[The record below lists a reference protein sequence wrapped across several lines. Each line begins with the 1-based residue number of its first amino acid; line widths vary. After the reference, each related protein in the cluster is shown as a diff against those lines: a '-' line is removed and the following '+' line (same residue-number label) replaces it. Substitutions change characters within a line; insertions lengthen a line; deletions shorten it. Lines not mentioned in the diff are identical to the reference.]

1 MRRTR
6 LAMRLARVLAV
17 AVLATACSPAAPAPR
32 SPSSSIGTAAAAPN
46 SASTSSSSSATA
58 SASTSPSASDAAH
71 LPVGRMV
78 FDRYAT
84 DVGPEGAY
92 VGTFVLGTDGV
103 EHAITVPMT
112 VEGLDP
118 VLSPDGLQILAN
130 TFTPP
135 DGPGRPAI
143 LMADGTEFHVINPKG
158 LKGDIGCHG
167 WSPDGTTLACERSLG
182 NHPEIDG
189 IWTMRVDGSGL
200 KRLTTSPFHQ
210 TVGADGECGGGD
222 GRAVFAPDG
231 KRIAF
236 IRQKCGKGSAP
247 DANET
252 GAIFVVNADGSALK
266 EVLPHGSVRTHPGS
280 RLSWAPDGSA
290 IVFGDQDG
298 SLFTVHP
305 DGSNLHPIV
314 LLPALPDGFAYGP
327 SWSPDGRWIAF
338 SLFSASTGGT
348 DIYVSAPDGTNLTR
362 ITATDGSESFVSWGR
377 EHGP

>member
-32 SPSSSIGTAAAAPN
+32 SPSSSIGTAAAASN
-46 SASTSSSSSATA
+46 SASTSPTTSAIAT
-58 SASTSPSASDAAH
+58 ASTSPSAAEGAH

-84 DVGPEGAY
+84 DVGPEGPY
-92 VGTFVLGTDGV
+92 MGTFVLGTDGV

-118 VLSPDGLQILAN
+118 VLSPDGLQILVN

-135 DGPGRPAI
+135 NGPGRPAI
-143 LMADGTEFHVINPKG
+143 LKADGTEFHVINPKG
-158 LKGDIGCHG
+158 LKGDMGCHS
-167 WSPDGTTLACERSLG
+167 WSPDGTALACERSLA

-189 IWTMRVDGSGL
+189 IWTMRVDGTGL
-200 KRLTTSPFHQ
+200 NRVTTSPFHD
-210 TVGADGECGGGD
+210 TVGTDGECGGGD
-222 GRAVFAPDG
+222 GRGVYSPDG

-236 IRQKCGKGSAP
+236 IRQKCGKGAAP
-247 DANET
+247 DADET
-252 GAIFVVNADGSALK
+252 GAIFVVNADGTALN
-266 EVLPHGSVRTHPGS
+266 EVLPQGSVRTHPGS

-290 IVFGDQDG
+290 IAFGNQTG
-298 SLFTVHP
+298 SIFPVQP
-305 DGSNLHPIV
+305 DGSNLQSILRHTN
-314 LLPALPDGFAYGP
+314 LRGGFAYGP

-338 SLFSASTGGT
+338 SLFSDSTGGT
-348 DIYVSAPDGTNLTR
+348 DIYISAPDGTNLTR
-362 ITATDGSESFVSWGR
+362 ITTADGSESFVSWGR